1 MTYSTLQTVKQ
12 TNKTHRFSIQCS
24 LPLNIPFSNLNGSQ
38 NFHPSTWAFTA
49 FPQNQRRY
57 HPSDSEKVKGFHR
70 VNQPEGGL
78 VLRHSS
84 FLLPP
89 LGKSST
95 CEIFVSTRM
104 TSAIFL
110 QCLRFPKAHLKIL
123 FFQVQEKGPTS
134 RNVKREGR
142 GSTCLGMERDDPPRG
157 SRRTGKPFLTP
168 SFFPLKELCAQ
179 IICSVIL

>member
-1 MTYSTLQTVKQ
+1 MVL
-12 TNKTHRFSIQCS
+12 KTSI
-24 LPLNIPFSNLNGSQ
+24 LPLGPLLHFHKINAGTIPRTQRRLRASTGSTNQKEALSYVTPASCCLPWEKVLPVKFS
-38 NFHPSTWAFTA
+38 
-49 FPQNQRRY
+49 FPQ
-57 HPSDSEKVKGFHR
+57 E
-70 VNQPEGGL
+70 
-78 VLRHSS
+78 
-84 FLLPP
+84 LLQQ
-89 LGKSST
+89 
-95 CEIFVSTRM
+95 F
-104 TSAIFL
+104 FL

>member
-24 LPLNIPFSNLNGSQ
+24 LPLNIPFSNSNGSQ

-95 CEIFVSTRM
+95 CEIFVSTRI
-104 TSAIFL
+104 TSAIFS
-110 QCLRFPKAHLKIL
+110 PMLKIPQSPSEDTV
-123 FFQVQEKGPTS
+123 FPSAGKRAYVQE
-134 RNVKREGR
+134 RETR
-142 GSTCLGMERDDPPRG
+142 GAGVNLFRDG
-157 SRRTGKPFLTP
+157 
-168 SFFPLKELCAQ
+168 A
-179 IICSVIL
+179 